1 MQLKHGRRKDML
13 EVRGGAVEGSIFM
26 QLPVRTI
33 FFPFMWLQMPM
44 VNKQGKHSVMR
55 RVGR

>member
-1 MQLKHGRRKDML
+1 ML